1 MGRRW
6 KGEYLVKEGYRMAMQ
21 MDNVE
26 FEVVGFPWQ
35 KLWQVPGKVKLL
47 IWSVMCD
54 ALPCKTNL
62 KRRHLEID
70 EICLVCG
77 FDNETALHILYD
89 CPCAKSCRLLSTVRW
104 KIISSFHDCLTRI
117 LTDMHSSSHEEFF
130 MLIWSLWSHK
140 NEVLWQRHF
149 QNPNYVL
156 SHAHAVLY
164 EWKATRNND
173 SMISKWVIQH
183 QQDKRSWKAPMPGS
197 KWVIQH
203 QQDKRSWKA
212 PMPGLYICTIDVAIL
227 PNEAYGIS
235 MIIRDCHGH
244 S

>member
-35 KLWQVPGKVKLL
+35 KLWQ
-47 IWSVMCD
+47 
-54 ALPCKTNL
+54 TNL

-183 QQDKRSWKAPMPGS
+183 QQDKRSWKAPMPG
-197 KWVIQH
+197 
-203 QQDKRSWKA
+203 
-212 PMPGLYICTIDVAIL
+212 LYICTIDVAIL